1 MSIQQST
8 ETDLYV
14 DWQGYHRMI
23 ERLAL
28 QIYESGWHF
37 DVVLCLARGG
47 LVAGNVL
54 CRIFDKPLAVLS
66 TSSYRES
73 IGTVQGALDIA
84 KNITMTQGE
93 LSGSVLLVDDLIDTG
108 VTLAA
113 VKAHI
118 DYMHSLLEERRWLA
132 GPTMTIAD
140 FAAAAHFSCLDYI
153 SDVDGAR
160 SDLVRQW
167 YATIKS
173 RPAFRGVLADQVPG
187 MHPAPHYAELDF

>member
-66 TSSYRES
+66 TSSYREA

-113 VKAHI
+113 VKAHLKEFYPAI
-118 DYMHSLLEERRWLA
+118 TDVRSAVLWRKGHASEDLESKPDYCVDFLENNPWIHQPFEAYDALQPHMLAAWLK
-132 GPTMTIAD
+132 
-140 FAAAAHFSCLDYI
+140 
-153 SDVDGAR
+153 
-160 SDLVRQW
+160 
-167 YATIKS
+167 KS
-173 RPAFRGVLADQVPG
+173 QTQT
-187 MHPAPHYAELDF
+187 

>member
-1 MSIQQST
+1 MSIQPST

-28 QIYESGWHF
+28 QIYESGWQF
-37 DVVLCLARGG
+37 DAVLCLARGG

-54 CRIFDKPLAVLS
+54 CRIFDKPLAILS
-66 TSSYRES
+66 TSSYREA

-93 LSGSVLLVDDLIDTG
+93 LAGHVLLVDDLIDTG

-113 VKAHI
+113 VKSHLKNFYPGITDVRSAVLWQKGHAGQFEGTEGFEP
-118 DYMHSLLEERRWLA
+118 DYCVDTLANNPWIHQPFEAYDALQPHMLSAWLKKA
-132 GPTMTIAD
+132 QA
-140 FAAAAHFSCLDYI
+140 
-153 SDVDGAR
+153 
-160 SDLVRQW
+160 
-167 YATIKS
+167 
-173 RPAFRGVLADQVPG
+173 
-187 MHPAPHYAELDF
+187 

>member
-1 MSIQQST
+1 MQTTT

-28 QIYESGWHF
+28 QVHESGWTF

-66 TSSYRES
+66 TSSYREAVGMAQGELY
-73 IGTVQGALDIA
+73 IG
-84 KNITMTQGE
+84 KNISITQGE
-93 LSGSVLLVDDLIDTG
+93 LAGRVLLVDDLIDTG

-113 VKAHI
+113 VK
-118 DYMHSLLEERRWLA
+118 DYLQENYPTVDEVRSAVLWRKGCAAQEPDYCVDLLDNSPWIHQPFETYDALQPHMLEAWLKK
-132 GPTMTIAD
+132 D
-140 FAAAAHFSCLDYI
+140 AA
-153 SDVDGAR
+153 
-160 SDLVRQW
+160 
-167 YATIKS
+167 KS
-173 RPAFRGVLADQVPG
+173 AK
-187 MHPAPHYAELDF
+187 

>member
-1 MSIQQST
+1 MTTQQST
-8 ETDLYV
+8 ETDLYI

-28 QIYESGWHF
+28 QIYDSGWQF

-84 KNITMTQGE
+84 QNITMTQGE
-93 LSGSVLLVDDLIDTG
+93 LAGNVLLVDDLIDTG

-113 VKAHI
+113 VKAHLKEFYPAI
-118 DYMHSLLEERRWLA
+118 TDVRSAVLWRKGWAKQEPDYCVDLLDNSPWIHQPFEAYDALQPHMLAAWLKKDSA
-132 GPTMTIAD
+132 QKD
-140 FAAAAHFSCLDYI
+140 
-153 SDVDGAR
+153 
-160 SDLVRQW
+160 
-167 YATIKS
+167 
-173 RPAFRGVLADQVPG
+173 
-187 MHPAPHYAELDF
+187 

>member
-1 MSIQQST
+1 MQKTT

-28 QIYESGWHF
+28 QVYESKWDF

-73 IGTVQGALDIA
+73 VGMKQGALDIS

-93 LSGSVLLVDDLIDTG
+93 LAGRVLLVDDLIDTG
-108 VTLAA
+108 VTLAEVKEHLSTHYPAITGVRSA
-113 VKAHI
+113 VLWRKGWAKQEP
-118 DYMHSLLEERRWLA
+118 DYCVDLLDNSPWIHQPFEAYDALQPHMLSAWLKK
-132 GPTMTIAD
+132 D
-140 FAAAAHFSCLDYI
+140 AAQSE
-153 SDVDGAR
+153 
-160 SDLVRQW
+160 Q
-167 YATIKS
+167 
-173 RPAFRGVLADQVPG
+173 
-187 MHPAPHYAELDF
+187 

>member
-1 MSIQQST
+1 MSTQQST

-66 TSSYRES
+66 TSSYREA

-113 VKAHI
+113 VKAHWSRSGTTPAMDEI
-118 DYMHSLLEERRWLA
+118 LMMRPLRCGR
-132 GPTMTIAD
+132 MIC
-140 FAAAAHFSCLDYI
+140 AAARLTS
-153 SDVDGAR
+153 
-160 SDLVRQW
+160 
-167 YATIKS
+167 
-173 RPAFRGVLADQVPG
+173 
-187 MHPAPHYAELDF
+187 